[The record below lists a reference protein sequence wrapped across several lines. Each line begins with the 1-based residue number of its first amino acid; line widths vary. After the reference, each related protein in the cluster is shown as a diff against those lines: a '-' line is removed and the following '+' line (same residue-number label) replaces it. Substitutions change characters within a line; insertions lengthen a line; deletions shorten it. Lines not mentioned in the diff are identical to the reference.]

1 MKIAIIG
8 ATGHAGSFILQE
20 AVNRGIEVTAI
31 VRHPEKLA
39 TGVPYLQKDL
49 FDLTTED
56 LQKFD
61 VVVDAFNAPQGKEEL
76 HQTSIDHL
84 LSILAPTTTRLLV
97 VGGASSLFIDEEK
110 TQRMIDGVPTDA
122 PFYPTAHNM
131 YLALLELKK
140 DTKVNWTYLSP
151 AAFFNPDG
159 QRTGTYQLNDDRLI
173 KNTAGK
179 SEISMADYAIALLD
193 EIENQQHVK
202 EHISVVSR

>member
-20 AVNRGIEVTAI
+20 AVNRGIEVTSI

-39 TGVPYLQKDL
+39 TGIPYLQKDL

-173 KNTAGK
+173 KNAAGK

>member
-1 MKIAIIG
+1 
-8 ATGHAGSFILQE
+8 
-20 AVNRGIEVTAI
+20 
-31 VRHPEKLA
+31 
-39 TGVPYLQKDL
+39 
-49 FDLTTED
+49 
-56 LQKFD
+56 
-61 VVVDAFNAPQGKEEL
+61 
-76 HQTSIDHL
+76 
-84 LSILAPTTTRLLV
+84 
-97 VGGASSLFIDEEK
+97 
-110 TQRMIDGVPTDA
+110 MIDGVPTDA

-140 DTKVNWTYLSP
+140 DTEVNWTYLSP

-173 KNTAGK
+173 KNAAGK

>member
-39 TGVPYLQKDL
+39 TRIPYLQKNL

-76 HQTSIDHL
+76 HQTSINHL

-173 KNTAGK
+173 KNAAGK